1 MKYCTCGIFYS
12 KQYARVFDREV
23 HCGHRN
29 SFVVVVVV
37 VLVLVGRL
45 LSKIAEI
52 HYFSAIALF

>member
-1 MKYCTCGIFYS
+1 MIPVPSLTF
-12 KQYARVFDREV
+12 FDREV
-23 HCGHRN
+23 PCGHRN

-37 VLVLVGRL
+37 VVVVLVGRL